1 MELRVGAAYTI
12 FSGLVYCLQVTG
24 HVPHS
29 GNGQRIQAAMQFGAA
44 GVNWLGVSNAPIS
57 GCLLEG
63 CVLRVLL
70 YAPRVLLHARAERLE
85 WGMKF

>member
-1 MELRVGAAYTI
+1 
-12 FSGLVYCLQVTG
+12 
-24 HVPHS
+24 
-29 GNGQRIQAAMQFGAA
+29 MQLGAA
-44 GVNWLGVSNAPIS
+44 GVHYLGVPNAQVS

-70 YAPRVLLHARAERLE
+70 YALRVSLYARAERLE